1 MNELNDQPAE
11 LKFTLEITRAATG
24 EKETV
29 EMIGTITPPD
39 QENENGSNTQH
50 SG

>member
-29 EMIGTITPPD
+29 ELVGIITPE
-39 QENENGSNTQH
+39 QENENVSNTQH

>member
-1 MNELNDQPAE
+1 MNELTGEKAE
-11 LKFTLEITRAATG
+11 LRFTIDITRAATG
-24 EKETV
+24 ETESFELV
-29 EMIGTITPPD
+29 GTITPQE

>member
-1 MNELNDQPAE
+1 MIELSGQPAE

-29 EMIGTITPPD
+29 ELVGTITSEQD
-39 QENENGSNTQH
+39 QENGSNTQH